1 MDHLEDALQHI
12 TSEIGIALIIL
23 LFLALLIA
31 IVQLRTINKL
41 KKKFSSQEEDEIIIP
56 EKTIQKHPTF
66 NEQKGLFEQLRTQL
80 KSKTVELAK
89 IAKENTE
96 RKQTL
101 DEIKQKLLDLK
112 ENPQAIN
119 RISGEILYK
128 IDSISSNNEDVFE
141 IQIDELNQ
149 KFYKSL
155 KNNFP
160 DLTVNDLRLG
170 AYIKMGMDSKEIAN
184 LLNIKPSSIYIN
196 RSRLRKK
203 LNLEPEEDLYAF
215 LNSDF

>member
-41 KKKFSSQEEDEIIIP
+41 KRKFSSQEEDEIFIP

-112 ENPQAIN
+112 GNPQAIN
-119 RISGEILYK
+119 RVSGEILNK

-149 KFYKSL
+149 EFYKSL
-155 KNNFP
+155 KNTFP
-160 DLTVNDLRLG
+160 DLTVND
-170 AYIKMGMDSKEIAN
+170 
-184 LLNIKPSSIYIN
+184 
-196 RSRLRKK
+196 
-203 LNLEPEEDLYAF
+203 
-215 LNSDF
+215 